1 MLVAE
6 EQPEQAEQQ
15 ADDADPG
22 LPWENH
28 MPVMMKG
35 TMLSSGPSTTYLRVL
50 VNSVAGGTLAIT
62 RSGGR

>member
-50 VNSVAGGTLAIT
+50 VNRPAVRW
-62 RSGGR
+62 RSPAPGGR